1 MKNPL
6 SLYVLCF
13 VCGVIG
19 QLLHVFVIKL
29 PAEKRRAKKANIKF
43 SLIEYFK
50 EDWIAIGAN
59 TVALIGLVILL
70 DEIIGFNPSFVRG
83 IKFGY
88 IGFGFMGSSSLIAL
102 LGRYGL
108 KTEAIVD
115 VKTDELDRLREEKG
129 L

>member
-19 QLLHVFVIKL
+19 QLLHLFVVKL

-43 SLIEYFK
+43 SLVEYFK

-59 TVALIGLVILL
+59 TVAMLGLVILL

-88 IGFGFMGSSSLIAL
+88 IGFGYSGSSALIAL
-102 LGRYGL
+102 LGKYGI
-108 KTEAIVD
+108 KNEDIVD
-115 VKTDELDRLREEKG
+115 KKTDIADAVKKEG

>member
-19 QLLHVFVIKL
+19 QLLHLFVVKL

-43 SLIEYFK
+43 SLVEYFK

-59 TVALIGLVILL
+59 TVAMLGLVILL

-88 IGFGFMGSSSLIAL
+88 IGFGYSGSSALIAL
-102 LGRYGL
+102 LGKYGI
-108 KTEAIVD
+108 KNEDIVD
-115 VKTDELDRLREEKG
+115 KKTDIADGVKKEG